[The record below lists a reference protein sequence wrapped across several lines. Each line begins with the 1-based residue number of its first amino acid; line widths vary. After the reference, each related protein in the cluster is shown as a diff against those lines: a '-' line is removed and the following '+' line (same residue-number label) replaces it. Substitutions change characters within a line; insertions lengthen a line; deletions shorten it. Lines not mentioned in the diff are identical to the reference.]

1 MQMKDLIFARESFKK
16 LSAQDLSIKTL
27 YKLFGLLDTVNT
39 QLQFYEAQRRKLVE
53 RYCITDGDNVTPISE
68 TLDEFEIKAQEL
80 SDLELDFGDIELPM
94 KIPTSENIKLSY
106 SDLYLMRKFIEFTG
120 EDV

>member
-1 MQMKDLIFARESFKK
+1 MQMKDLISARESFKK

-53 RYCITDGDNVTPISE
+53 KYCTVDGDNVTPIPE
-68 TLDEFEIKAQEL
+68 TLNEFEDKAQEL
-80 SDLELDFGDIELPM
+80 SDLELDFGSIELPM

-106 SDLYLMRKFIEFTG
+106 SDLYLMRKFIEFT